1 MNRRKF
7 VKGGSTV
14 AALSGLASI
23 IPLSSRAQLQTVKPF
38 LHHYVL
44 FWLKPDLNENKISEF
59 TGFFDELKKIKTI
72 RSLTYGRA
80 AATASRDVV
89 DNSFTYA
96 LSVTFSGLE
105 NQSLYQ
111 KDPIH
116 LMAIEKFSHMWNKVV
131 VHDSMMA

>member
-7 VKGGSTV
+7 LKGGSTV
-14 AALSGLASI
+14 AALSGLASM
-23 IPLSSRAQLQTVKPF
+23 IPLSTNAKPQPLKSF

-44 FWLKPDLNENKISEF
+44 FWLKPDLSEDKVKEF
-59 TGFFDELKKIKTI
+59 TGFFEELKKIKTI
-72 RSLTYGRA
+72 KSLSYGRA
-80 AATASRDVV
+80 ATTASRDVV
-89 DNSFTYA
+89 DNSFSYA

-105 NQSLYQ
+105 DQATYQ

-116 LMAIEKFSHMWNKVV
+116 LMAIEKFSTFWNKVV